1 MLHFFHRQWTKMTN
15 SNAVSIINEITA
27 IELKM
32 FQAVNNEGGKADCQN
47 QPETF
52 CAMRQVVYEVLS
64 PHFLIAWLKDLRMA
78 EGAGRNIMTEK
89 YALMCG
95 NIEMPAISQTIKDIV
110 SCELSWLQAAA
121 KEHPDYFDGNDADF
135 CRYLLCELLM
145 YSETTLHAYAQC
157 IAEAQAAGRNMVM
170 ERLENVKKLLC
181 STTTHALSIH

>member
-1 MLHFFHRQWTKMTN
+1 MTD
-15 SNAVSIINEITA
+15 SHCRFITNEILK

-52 CAMRQVVYEVLS
+52 CAMRQIVYEVLS
-64 PHFLIAWLKDLRMA
+64 PHFLETWLKDLRVA

-89 YALMCG
+89 YALMCRR
-95 NIEMPAISQTIKDIV
+95 IEMPAISQTIKDIV

-121 KEHPDYFDGNDADF
+121 KEHPDYFDGTDADF

-145 YSETTLHAYAQC
+145 YSTTTLNAYAQC
-157 IAEAQAAGRNMVM
+157 IADAHTAGRNLVM
-170 ERLENVKKLLC
+170 ERLENVKRLLC
-181 STTTHALSIH
+181 SSAHTHYQYTDAD